1 MPAPAEYSD
10 ENTGILIGVVMSK
23 GAIKAADVETLR
35 KNEAKWSKPLMA
47 AGWNAI
53 PSIIIEKQAALG
65 LDAID
70 MNIIVH
76 LSNYWWTADNLPHP
90 SVGTIAKAIGITP
103 RTVQKRVKALHE
115 LGILVREERRY
126 TKRGSVENLYHFTGL
141 IKAAAPFAEEKL
153 AKIAARAKEEH
164 ERLMRK
170 KPRLTLVQS
179 EEK

>member
-35 KNEAKWSKPLMA
+35 KTAKWSKPLMA

-70 MNIIVH
+70 MNHRPPFKLLVD
-76 LSNYWWTADNLPHP
+76 SGQP
-90 SVGTIAKAIGITP
+90 S
-103 RTVQKRVKALHE
+103 
-115 LGILVREERRY
+115 
-126 TKRGSVENLYHFTGL
+126 
-141 IKAAAPFAEEKL
+141 APFCRDDRQGNRESRLAQSRNGSRLFMSLGFLFGKSGATQKGGASRTFITSPALSKL
-153 AKIAARAKEEH
+153 
-164 ERLMRK
+164 
-170 KPRLTLVQS
+170 PRLLPRRSLQR
-179 EEK
+179 